1 MPNVDEMWAGV
12 QDALTVRRVFGEPL
26 EQDGVTIVPVAHVR
40 GGAGGGG
47 DSDGDG
53 GGGFGLSASPVGVFV
68 IEGGR
73 VEWKPAV
80 NVNRIVLG
88 GQLVGGLA
96 VLAAWSL
103 LRRGRR

>member
-12 QDALTVRRVFGEPL
+12 QEAMTVRRVFGEPI
-26 EQDGVTIVPVAHVR
+26 EHDGVTIVPAAHVR

-53 GGGFGLSASPVGVFV
+53 GGGFGLSATPVGVYV
-68 IEGGR
+68 IEDGR

-80 NVNRIVLG
+80 NVNRIVFG
-88 GQLVGGLA
+88 GQLVAGLA

-103 LRRGRR
+103 LRRRSR